1 LTTGISLGPLRRD
14 QYAIAK
20 HPAKT
25 KALTMGRR
33 WGKSV
38 LGGTLAMLVANAGGY
53 AAWIAPTYRNSRPLW
68 NFAMVATAD
77 ARQAGLIKANKS
89 EQVIEFPSGGR
100 TFIFTGKNAEAIRS
114 WSFHLIIIDEAA
126 MIGQDAWESI
136 IQPTMADYDA
146 DTLLISTPRGV
157 NWFYDEWQRGARLMD
172 DRAASWTAPSSA
184 NPNPNIQRAFGEA
197 KDRVSY
203 NTYRQEWLAEFVED
217 GEVFRNLPACTAPGG
232 ISLPVGD
239 RQVWGIDWGRHNDAT
254 VVIGTDRDHG
264 TAKELYHAQDE
275 PFEVQ
280 YRDIIAL
287 YQLHRPGAVWIETN
301 GLGGP
306 GFERLRD
313 ALPPGV
319 ARPFTTTAYT
329 KPAAIDNLAMEF
341 EQQRVILEND
351 APLLAELRAFK
362 ATRRSD
368 GCFSYS
374 APQGRHDDRVMALA
388 IARYGARQPAGVME
402 LDYAPA
408 ME

>member
-1 LTTGISLGPLRRD
+1 MTTGISLGPLRRD

-38 LGGTLAMLVANAGGY
+38 LGGNWRCWRQRRGY

-68 NFAMVATAD
+68 NFAMVATAE
-77 ARQAGLIKANKS
+77 ARQAGLIKANKVGAGDRVPVRRAHVHLHGQ
-89 EQVIEFPSGGR
+89 E
-100 TFIFTGKNAEAIRS
+100 TEAIRS

-136 IQPTMADYDA
+136 IQPTMATTTGHAA
-146 DTLLISTPRGV
+146 DQHPARGQL
-157 NWFYDEWQRGARLMD
+157 FYDEWQRGPADGRSGREL
-172 DRAASWTAPSSA
+172 DRASSA
-184 NPNPNIQRAFGEA
+184 NPNPNIQRRSARPRTASLLNVPEGVA
-197 KDRVSY
+197 
-203 NTYRQEWLAEFVED
+203 AEFVED
-217 GEVFRNLPACTAPGG
+217 GEVFRNLPACTATGG